1 MGNGEWGM
9 GKAGRPDGGK
19 ASAQETAPTIPDSR
33 LPAPGYFAANRTA
46 PSRRIVSP
54 LR

>member
-1 MGNGEWGM
+1 MGNGELFG
-9 GKAGRPDGGK
+9 AGIGSEVGIGFSDSPF
-19 ASAQETAPTIPDSR
+19 PT
-33 LPAPGYFAANRTA
+33 PGYFGASRTA